1 MKHIGRPFEFT
12 KEVNAEGAFEGL
24 ASVYGN
30 VDLGGDVVVPGAF
43 KELVLTKDGMI
54 RILDGHNTRVPIGK
68 GKLTDT
74 HVGLAMAGQLNLK
87 LPAARVVHE
96 LMKDGITDGL
106 SIGFDI
112 LPGGERI
119 DDNGV
124 RHLEKLKLW
133 EVSAVTFPMN
143 PEARVSAVKSI
154 PKFSTIRE
162 AERWVREELELSA
175 DAAKEF
181 VARFKQSLAGARDEP
196 STRDESAEEGEQK
209 EAANLLKFLST
220 I

>member
-1 MKHIGRPFEFT
+1 MKHIDRPFEFT
-12 KEVNAEGAFEGL
+12 KEVSAEGAFEGL

-30 VDLGGDVVVPGAF
+30 VDLGGDIVEPGAF
-43 KELVLTKDGMI
+43 KEFVLTKDGMI
-54 RILDGHNTRVPIGK
+54 RLLDGHNTRVPIGK
-68 GKLTDT
+68 GRLTDT
-74 HVGLAMAGQLNLK
+74 HVGLAISGQLNLK
-87 LPAARVVHE
+87 LPAARIVHE

-106 SIGFDI
+106 SIGFDT
-112 LPGGERI
+112 LPGGDRI
-119 DDNGV
+119 DDNGI

-133 EVSAVTFPMN
+133 EVSTTVFPMN
-143 PEARVSAVKSI
+143 PAAKISAVKSI

-162 AERWVREELELSA
+162 AERWVRDELDLSA

-196 STRDESAEEGEQK
+196 TTRDESSEGDEVK
-209 EAANLLKFLST
+209 EAASLLKFLSS